1 MMRGQTQEAFI
12 ARIRES
18 LKNHGQPVELPTD
31 VEIARVAATNVDVV
45 SLFMER
51 TRQIGMHPE
60 RVADEQA
67 AADKVIELISAAGGT
82 SVILPEDSIPAR
94 SLIAE
99 RLEEK
104 GIRLLDVNDRDASF
118 DADFGITGVTWA
130 VAETGSLCVDSGG
143 ARRRLASLAVPNHIA
158 VLTEDQI
165 LPDLLD
171 LAARTTPADMPANR
185 TLISAPSKTADIEM
199 ILVEGVHGPKIV
211 HIVVVG

>member
-1 MMRGQTQEAFI
+1 MRGQTQEAFI

-18 LKNHGQPVELPTD
+18 LKDRGQPVELPTD

-67 AADKVIELISAAGGT
+67 VADKVIELISAAGGT
-82 SVILPEDSIPAR
+82 SAILPEDSIPAR

-99 RLEEK
+99 RFEEK
-104 GIRLLDVNDRDASF
+104 GIHLLDVNDRDASF

-158 VLTEDQI
+158 VLTTDQI

-171 LAARTTPADMPANR
+171 LAARTTPTDMPANR

-211 HIVVVG
+211 HVVVIG

>member
-1 MMRGQTQEAFI
+1 MRGQTQEAFI